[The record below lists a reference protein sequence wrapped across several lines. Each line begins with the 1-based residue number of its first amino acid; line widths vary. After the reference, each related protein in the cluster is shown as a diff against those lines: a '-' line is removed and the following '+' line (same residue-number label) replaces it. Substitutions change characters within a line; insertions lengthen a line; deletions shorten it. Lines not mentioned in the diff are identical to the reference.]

1 MYASRL
7 TPDALQEF
15 GTMMRNSFKDA
26 FDRGYDVFK
35 NNKGDL
41 KLAKNYRPTQKV
53 LEETAES
60 FVNDVA
66 TKSKGK
72 LKLTKQEAMTMADEI
87 WDGTELAKGVLLGQG
102 TRAAGQVFLKSVPDF
117 YVKSVADT
125 LANTKKQIVGQSDKL
140 LKDLTPEGQK
150 VIKNLLGKTKNP
162 MSTLVEGTANLSS
175 QVRFNQYLD
184 DLAKENSRRTNT
196 WNRWNDGYT
205 EINPRTG
212 DEITV
217 APKTGPE
224 SL

>member
-15 GTMMRNSFKDA
+15 GTMMRSSFKDA

-41 KLAKNYRPTQKV
+41 QIAKNYRPTQKV

-102 TRAAGQVFLKSVPDF
+102 TRYTAGQVFVKSVPDF
-117 YVKSVADT
+117 YVKSVK
-125 LANTKKQIVGQSDKL
+125 LTKTNSVR
-140 LKDLTPEGQK
+140 
-150 VIKNLLGKTKNP
+150 KT
-162 MSTLVEGTANLSS
+162 SY
-175 QVRFNQYLD
+175 RICF
-184 DLAKENSRRTNT
+184 
-196 WNRWNDGYT
+196 
-205 EINPRTG
+205 
-212 DEITV
+212 
-217 APKTGPE
+217 
-224 SL
+224 